1 MPMTTWGVAL
11 TILVTIGIVVAILL
25 FERLR
30 ARRIEK
36 DLRDQLGHRREEDE

>member
-1 MPMTTWGVAL
+1 MPMTMWGLAL

-25 FERLR
+25 FERPR

-36 DLRDQLGHRREEDE
+36 DLRDQLEHQREEDE